1 MKRGHVPVRTC
12 RGCGRKAP
20 QVELV
25 RLVMQ
30 EGALKEDPGRRE
42 SGRGVYVCNNELC
55 RTRLE
60 RNKKLL
66 RRCLRR
72 QGG

>member
-12 RGCGRKAP
+12 RGCGLQAP
-20 QVELV
+20 QRELV
-25 RLVMQ
+25 RLVMKK
-30 EGALKEDPGRRE
+30 GAVQEDPGRCE

-60 RNKKLL
+60 KNKKLL
-66 RRCLRR
+66 GRCLRV
-72 QGG
+72 QGR